1 MFHDWCCVSFRHQNV
16 DWEAARPAG
25 TRNLNTNVRKNCG
38 KATLREDDSVFGRQ
52 KYTVSRK
59 RPTIST
65 SCTCDSFVVPELKNY
80 LKGIHFPQVRNI
92 GKSATRLLCA
102 FSQNEVSGCCEG
114 WKARVEQ
121 CLSSDGSTFKG
132 MTCKYNNLI
141 TKVIFETSLVI

>member
-1 MFHDWCCVSFRHQNV
+1 MICVAFHLD
-16 DWEAARPAG
+16 
-25 TRNLNTNVRKNCG
+25 TRMSTGGGETSWNEKFEHENVRKNCG
-38 KATLREDDSVFGRQ
+38 KATLSEDEPVFDRQ
-52 KYTVSRK
+52 TYTVSRK
-59 RPTIST
+59 RSTIST

-92 GKSATRLLCA
+92 RRSATQLLYA

-121 CLSSDGSTFKG
+121 CLSSDGSTFKE